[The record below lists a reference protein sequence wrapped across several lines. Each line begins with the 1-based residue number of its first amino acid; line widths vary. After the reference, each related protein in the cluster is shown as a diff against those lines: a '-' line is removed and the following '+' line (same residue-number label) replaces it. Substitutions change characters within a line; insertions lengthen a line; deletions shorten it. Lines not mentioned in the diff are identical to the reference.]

1 VLDALGARVL
11 RIDPASG
18 PGTDVTDLEGR
29 YAQWFEELAADT
41 VIVRP
46 DFYVYAA
53 VDASELAPRLRELA
67 AQLSLE
73 VRASSSPTTGLV

>member
-1 VLDALGARVL
+1 MLDALGARVL

-41 VIVRP
+41 VIVR